1 MTIKEVEQYLEVPRA
16 TVRFY
21 EKEGL
26 ISPERG
32 SNGYR
37 DYTEADVEKLR
48 KIIVFRKLGMTL
60 TDIEDVLD
68 GAKPLSQA
76 VEENILNL
84 EKQIEELKG
93 ALFVCHKLQDEKE
106 EMETFEVEKYWNV
119 IAEEEKKG
127 NHFLDIAKDM
137 VKFEKMVFLEHFDIA
152 DSEGNLSV
160 SVPKAILAVLGMPLL
175 WGVMYCLLE
184 RDWSRDTMFEGIKM
198 MIMVLIFELVISIPI
213 FFMSR
218 KHPEA
223 LKKKNRDIII
233 LKISL
238 GIIVFGLLFIVLC
251 KIFGL

>member
-32 SNGYR
+32 GNGYR
-37 DYTEADVEKLR
+37 DYSEEDVEKLR
-48 KIIVFRKLGMTL
+48 KIIVFRKLGMAL

-68 GAKPLSQA
+68 GAKPLSLA
-76 VEENILNL
+76 VEENIVNL

-93 ALFVCHKLQDEKE
+93 ALFVCHKLQEEKE

-127 NHFLDIAKDM
+127 NRFLDIAKDM
-137 VKFEKMVFLEHFDIA
+137 VRFEKMVFLEHFDIA

-160 SVPKAILAVLGMPLL
+160 SVPMALLAMLVMALTGGLVWCIFKGWSMESLLG
-175 WGVMYCLLE
+175 GF
-184 RDWSRDTMFEGIKM
+184 SM
-198 MIMVLIFELVISIPI
+198 MIKVLILELVVSIPI

-218 KHPEA
+218 KNPDI
-223 LKKKNRDIII
+223 LKKKNRDKLKFKIITGLAIFCI
-233 LKISL
+233 LL
-238 GIIVFGLLFIVLC
+238 VVLSS
-251 KIFGL
+251 IFGW

>member
-26 ISPERG
+26 INPERG

-37 DYTEADVEKLR
+37 DYSEEDVEKLR
-48 KIIVFRKLGMTL
+48 KIIIFRKLGMTL

-76 VEENILNL
+76 VAENIVNL

-93 ALFVCHKLQDEKE
+93 ALLVCHKLQDEKE

-137 VKFEKMVFLEHFDIA
+137 VQFEKMVFLEHFDIA
-152 DSEGNLSV
+152 DSEGNLAV
-160 SVPKAILAVLGMPLL
+160 SVPKAIFSVLGTALAFGII
-175 WGVMYCLLE
+175 WCIFEG
-184 RDWSRDTMFEGIKM
+184 WSRQSVLEGIKM
-198 MIMVLIFELVISIPI
+198 MISILVIELVVAVPI
-213 FFMSR
+213 FFMGI
-218 KHPEA
+218 KNPEI
-223 LKKKNRDIII
+223 LKKGNRDKLK
-233 LKISL
+233 LKILFGLTLFFALLVVVSQ
-238 GIIVFGLLFIVLC
+238 VFGW
-251 KIFGL
+251 